1 MKHLII
7 NCVAFVALCFVVSA
21 CKNGSNGSQQETG
34 KRFAP
39 EERTSSMTTQD
50 RENAIAQKQSEQVV
64 DFETLINSNGIRLSI
79 LQPIV
84 AGDIT
89 QSVSDRLCMRMLEI
103 ASQNGI
109 SGMGGNPNF
118 VLGVEINQTGRSATG
133 SAPQRMTVQYEML
146 FKVMNAI
153 TGDVYG
159 TAKQEVVG
167 VGRSFEEATV
177 NAANDIKNTAGIQ
190 EFLNSSSKRI
200 IDWYNNNVSVIK
212 NEVDKAEAQGDYAYA
227 LALLCSV
234 PEQASSAY
242 QYATQKQP
250 STLSGMLHKQA
261 TDMLGE
267 MEGLIASLGDE
278 FNPSVGAYFS
288 LIPNDSPEYKTAQT
302 LYAEY
307 EKKCNA
313 RRSSLE
319 AKAER
324 DEQAARE
331 LEKIKMLYDHETDLT
346 QKEVDKVKYQAQAQ
360 ASAAAAR
367 SKPTG
372 FFGSLGYAITS
383 FTDVLLGGNK

>member
-7 NCVAFVALCFVVSA
+7 CIAFIALCFTFSA
-21 CKNGSNGSQQETG
+21 CKNGSNTSQQEAG

-39 EERTSSMTTQD
+39 KERTSSMTTQD
-50 RENAIAQKQSEQVV
+50 RENAIAQKRSEQVV
-64 DFETLINSNGIRLSI
+64 VFETLVNSHGVRLSI

-84 AGDIT
+84 SGDIT
-89 QSVSDRLCMRMLEI
+89 QSVSDRLSMRMLEI

-118 VLGVEINQTGRSATG
+118 VLGVEVNQTGRSVTG
-133 SAPQRMTVQYEML
+133 SAPQRMNVQYEMM
-146 FKVMNAI
+146 FKVMNAL

-159 TAKQEVVG
+159 TAKQNVAG
-167 VGRSFEEATV
+167 VGRSFEEASV
-177 NAANDIKNTAGIQ
+177 NAANEIKNTAEIQ
-190 EFLNSSSKRI
+190 EFLNLSSKRI

-212 NEVDKAEAQGDYAYA
+212 NEVDKAEGQGDYAYA
-227 LALLCSV
+227 LAILGSV
-234 PEQASSAY
+234 PEQASTAY
-242 QYATQKQP
+242 QYITQKQP

-261 TDMLGE
+261 ADMLGE
-267 MEGLIASLGDE
+267 MEGQIASLGDE

-288 LIPNDSPEYKTAQT
+288 LIPKDTPEYKTAQT
-302 LYAEY
+302 LYADY
-307 EKKCNA
+307 QKKCNA
-313 RRSSLE
+313 RRASLE

-331 LEKIKMLYDHETDLT
+331 LEKLKLLYDHETDLA
-346 QKEVDKVKYQAQAQ
+346 QKEVDKVMYQARAQ
-360 ASAAAAR
+360 ASAASAR